1 MDVPGGS
8 VVKTLYSHREWRSG
22 ATDSI
27 LIEELR
33 SHMSR
38 HGQKKKKRDFYF
50 SSWASQYPLSF
61 PISIRLFSKSE
72 NSNSIQFIT
81 LIG

>member
-1 MDVPGGS
+1 MVQWLRLSTP
-8 VVKTLYSHREWRSG
+8 TAG

-27 LIEELR
+27 LVEELS
-33 SHMSR
+33 SHTSK
-38 HGQKKKKRDFYF
+38 HSQKKKKRKRDFSF

-72 NSNSIQFIT
+72 NSNSFQFIT
-81 LIG
+81 LIGW